1 MVLHPEGVWESR
13 SQPKIFFVWGSV
25 CVCEGFLPSCVCA
38 HSPPFLF
45 NQKEG
50 GRTASFVG
58 AVFLSVAGLELLAA
72 AGSAALFRATR
83 PVFPL

>member
-13 SQPKIFFVWGSV
+13 SPPKIFLCGGV
-25 CVCEGFLPSCVCA
+25 CACEGFLLLVCVLT
-38 HSPPFLF
+38 PPFFCLTT
-45 NQKEG
+45 K
-50 GRTASFVG
+50 GRAHRQFGG